1 MEESLV
7 EPSDDFG
14 GFPDQVRE
22 DVDGLIWLGYLEDS
36 FDFCGHDFVIRTLRG
51 DEELNAGLVCKEY
64 TDQIGQDRAYVWAT
78 ISLALVSVDGDENF
92 CPPIGPDVRKHATAK
107 FRYMTENWYWPIGE
121 FLFGE
126 YVELVQRQTE
136 ALEALEDLSPRSRQT
151 SKPTPDSS
159 NEQGDSAVTSTESNF
174 ESSPISPEQ
183 MMKLAI
189 EAEKSSSKTSS

>member
-1 MEESLV
+1 MEEQTGF
-7 EPSDDFG
+7 DQ
-14 GFPDQVRE
+14 FPDAIRD
-22 DVDGLIWLGYLEDS
+22 DVDGLAWLGHLQTTVHMWGHSFTLQTLKANEELEAALIAKEYQDS
-36 FDFCGHDFVIRTLRG
+36 F
-51 DEELNAGLVCKEY
+51 
-64 TDQIGQDRAYVWAT
+64 GQVKAHAWAH
-78 ISLALVSVDGDENF
+78 LAMSVVAVDGDENF